1 MIRILIVL
9 LMFSYIVF
17 GVENKK
23 EPIVIESDTLE
34 YLKSDNMVIY
44 KGNVVVKKGDFVL
57 KSNLLRIF
65 LDKKGQIKKILAVG
79 NVRFV
84 KGNRKGK
91 SDKAEYFKNKNFIV
105 LMGNAELQ
113 QDNNIIEGDE
123 IVYYLDT
130 EKAEVKGK
138 NKRVRTIFFPEEKG
152 KVK

>member
-1 MIRILIVL
+1 MVRILLIFL
-9 LMFSYIVF
+9 IFSYTVF
-17 GVENKK
+17 SVENKK

-34 YLKSDNMVIY
+34 YLKTDNMVIY

-65 LDKKGQIKKILAVG
+65 LDTKGQIKKILALG

-91 SDKAEYFKNKNFIV
+91 SDKAEYFKDKNFIV
-105 LMGNAELQ
+105 LIGNAELQ
-113 QDNNIIEGDE
+113 QDSNIIEGDE

-152 KVK
+152 KGK

>member
-105 LMGNAELQ
+105 LKGNAELQ

>member
-1 MIRILIVL
+1 MIRILLVFLI
-9 LMFSYIVF
+9 FSYIVL

-34 YLKSDNMVIY
+34 YLKSNNMVIY
-44 KGNVVVKKGDFVL
+44 KGNVVVKKGDFIL
-57 KSNLLRIF
+57 KSDLLRIF
-65 LDKKGQIKKILAVG
+65 LDAKGQIKKILAVG

-113 QDNNIIEGDE
+113 QDSNIIEGDE

-152 KVK
+152 KEE

>member
-1 MIRILIVL
+1 MVRILLIFL
-9 LMFSYIVF
+9 IFSYTVF
-17 GVENKK
+17 SVENKK

-34 YLKSDNMVIY
+34 YLKTDNMVIY

-65 LDKKGQIKKILAVG
+65 LDTKGQIKKILALG
-79 NVRFV
+79 NVRFI

-91 SDKAEYFKNKNFIV
+91 SDKAEYFKDKNFIV
-105 LMGNAELQ
+105 LIGNAELQ
-113 QDNNIIEGDE
+113 QDSNIIEGDE

-152 KVK
+152 KGK

>member
-1 MIRILIVL
+1 MIRVLVVL
-9 LMFSYIVF
+9 LIFSFTVF
-17 GVENKK
+17 GAQDKK

-34 YLKSDNMVIY
+34 YLKNNNMIIY

-57 KSNLLRIF
+57 KSDVLRIF
-65 LDKKGQIKKILAVG
+65 LDDRGQIKKILSLG

-91 SDKAEYFKNKNFIV
+91 SDKAEYYKDKNFIV
-105 LMGNAELQ
+105 LIGNAELQ
-113 QDNNIIEGDE
+113 QDSNIIEGDE

-152 KVK
+152 KKE

>member
-1 MIRILIVL
+1 MVRFLIFFL
-9 LMFSYIVF
+9 IFSFTVF
-17 GVENKK
+17 GVEDKK

-34 YLKSDNMVIY
+34 YLKKENMVIY
-44 KGNVVVKKGDFVL
+44 KGNVVVKKGDFIL

-65 LDKKGQIKKILAVG
+65 LDKKGQIKKILALG
-79 NVRFV
+79 NVRFE
-84 KGNRKGK
+84 KGNRKGR
-91 SDKAEYFKNKNFIV
+91 SDKAEYYKDKNFLI
-105 LMGNAELQ
+105 LIGNAELQ

-152 KVK
+152 KER